1 MTKAGGLTCWAG
13 GDHVADLD
21 LAVADDDAG
30 HQPLDQLPLLLPAG
44 LSKALAHPAAEL
56 LHAQPKARDL
66 GLAIPLRFELP
77 ALRREGLLALLQLAS
92 PTPVFLQP
100 HHARQVSLGE
110 PLDLPLH
117 AGLPTPE
124 DLSARLQLL
133 RQPVPAVCPL
143 QREADRLRVG
153 QHLAEVIPD
162 QRVQLSRRDVA

>member
-1 MTKAGGLTCWAG
+1 MTKGGSFAGWAG

-21 LAVADDDAG
+21 LTIGDDDTG
-30 HQPLDQLPLLLPAG
+30 DQPFDQLSLLLPAG
-44 LSKALAHPAAEL
+44 LLHALVHPAAEL

-110 PLDLPLH
+110 PL
-117 AGLPTPE
+117 
-124 DLSARLQLL
+124 
-133 RQPVPAVCPL
+133 
-143 QREADRLRVG
+143 
-153 QHLAEVIPD
+153 
-162 QRVQLSRRDVA
+162 